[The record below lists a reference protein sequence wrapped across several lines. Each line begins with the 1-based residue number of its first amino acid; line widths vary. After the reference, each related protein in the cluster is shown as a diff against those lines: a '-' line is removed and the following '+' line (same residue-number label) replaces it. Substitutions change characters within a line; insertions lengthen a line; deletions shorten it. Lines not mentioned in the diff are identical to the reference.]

1 MSELKRSRIKF
12 FCHNRRAGVSIMF
25 AIVLPLLLAT
35 FSLGIDGSRFLIKRA
50 RLADALSQGS
60 FAVASTNTNLTT
72 SQEKTEGKELV
83 RNYIDYYL
91 PGDLIDESTLDV
103 QAVLET
109 DPDDSTVISK
119 VDYIATAKIITHPI
133 FDGLSNALP
142 GFSKDVSISAD
153 SNNGIVRKVMGN
165 VNVESDIAFAVD
177 FSGSMLEKSGGK
189 MRIDIL
195 REVVTDLATQI
206 ADERSK
212 SKVALIPFDIGIPVK
227 LEEKNEAGGD
237 RIGCVSPYKF
247 KQLYQIDHAFWAN
260 KMIDWSASGIGTS
273 GVDRA
278 DVIKSYLDLK
288 RYNYYSNDVRAAL
301 GGGNA
306 YQRFCALNSS
316 YNASAA
322 SGSVNSNPLSCEAID
337 EISAVAARNY
347 QEIKNYSDIVQ
358 SYFYPLMKNTRSQSF
373 ANNETIDYSGT
384 TNGSFLFDDD
394 SMKPF
399 ERPFLSIDMGNP
411 FKAMCK
417 TGFNIAGIIP
427 AWGPAESIP
436 EGYPNYA
443 GPNYYSENLKKI
455 RQNAYVI
462 GLTSDKSDIDKFNN
476 MWPQNGAGTD
486 ITAGILYAAREVA
499 KGDNPRK
506 IIIIVT
512 DGEEYGEQ
520 DTVGMTF
527 RLNGMCRK
535 VMDGIMN
542 NSRNTKEVKMYF
554 VSLTNS
560 YLTPS
565 ILYGWKRY
573 CVGDDGAFVATDY
586 SALKEAIT
594 SIVSSTPGGLN
605 FINKSESTA
614 P

>member
-1 MSELKRSRIKF
+1 
-12 FCHNRRAGVSIMF
+12 MF

-72 SQEKTEGKELV
+72 SQEKSEGKELV
-83 RNYIDYYL
+83 RNYINYYV
-91 PGDLIDESTLDV
+91 PGDLIDESTLNV

-109 DPDDSTVISK
+109 DPDDSTVINQ

-153 SNNGIVRKVMGN
+153 SNNGIVRKVMGD

-177 FSGSMLEKSGGK
+177 FSGSMLEDSTDGK
-189 MRIDIL
+189 MRIEVL
-195 REVVTDLATQI
+195 RDVVTDLAKQI
-206 ADERSK
+206 TDERSK

-247 KQLYQIDHAFWAN
+247 NQLYQIDHAFWAN
-260 KMIDWSASGIGTS
+260 KMINWSVSGIDTS

-288 RYNYYSNDVRAAL
+288 RYNYYSNEVRAAL
-301 GGGNA
+301 GNSNA
-306 YQRFCALNSS
+306 YQVFCASNSS

-322 SGSVNSNPLSCEAID
+322 SGSVNSNPLSCEAMG
-337 EISAVAARNY
+337 EVSAVATYNY
-347 QEIKNYSDIVQ
+347 KEIKNYSDIIQ
-358 SYFYPLMKNTRSQSF
+358 SYFYPLMKNTQSQSF
-373 ANNETIDYSGT
+373 ANDKTIDYSGT
-384 TNGSFLFDDD
+384 IDGSFLFDND

-417 TGFNIAGIIP
+417 TGFNIAGPSP
-427 AWGPAESIP
+427 AWGPEKSIP
-436 EGYPNYA
+436 AGYPNYA
-443 GPNYYSENLKKI
+443 GPKYYSENLSKV

-462 GLTSDKSDIDKFNN
+462 GLTSDESDIEKFNK
-476 MWPQNGAGTD
+476 MWPQDGAGTD
-486 ITAGILYAAREVA
+486 ITVGILYAAREVA

-520 DTVGMTF
+520 DTVGFKF
-527 RLNGMCRK
+527 RKNGMCRK

-542 NSRNTKEVKMYF
+542 NSKNTKEVKMYF

-560 YLTPS
+560 HLTSS
-565 ILYGWKRY
+565 ILYDWKKN

-586 SALKEAIT
+586 SALKDLIT

-605 FINKSESTA
+605 FINKSEKTA